1 MKFIIFACL
10 WLYLNCDYPIKT
22 RNLEKK
28 GQIIGIRRGEQGII
42 VMDLSRF
49 HSGDIIYLT
58 FVMIQGNWGNFLNYD
73 FSNVNSTDIRL
84 NRNVYSYSTS
94 YGYLTG
100 TYTKYYDFYYKIKI
114 PTNKPKLN
122 YLLIG
127 YDLSRTSRLM
137 NVRNTKFARFTSL
150 IISCSFFGIIILAIL
165 ILFLFKHKI
174 KVCWD
179 RANPNQNIIG
189 INNENVAENVLYPSS
204 DNQEKL
210 NDETEKEK
218 IEIKDITDNNPQ
230 DNDVAPPQADY
241 NPTNE

>member
-49 HSGDIIYLT
+49 NSGDIIYLT

-84 NRNVYSYSTS
+84 NRTIHSYSMGD
-94 YGYLTG
+94 GYLTG
-100 TYTKYYDFYYKIKI
+100 TYTTYNDYYYKIKI
-114 PTNKPKLN
+114 PTNEPKAN
-122 YLLIG
+122 YLLIA
-127 YDLSRTSRLM
+127 YNTFHLSAM
-137 NVRNTKFARFTSL
+137 NVFNTTFARYTPL
-150 IISCSFFGIIILAIL
+150 IISFSFFGIIILAIL

-179 RANPNQNIIG
+179 RANPNQNNIG
-189 INNENVAENVLYPSS
+189 INNKKESENNFYPSP

-230 DNDVAPPQADY
+230 DIDVAPPQADY
-241 NPTNE
+241 YPTSE

>member
-84 NRNVYSYSTS
+84 NRTIYSYSMGD
-94 YGYLTG
+94 GYLTG
-100 TYTKYYDFYYKIKI
+100 TYTTYNDYYYKIKI
-114 PTNKPKLN
+114 PTNEPKAN
-122 YLLIG
+122 YLLIA
-127 YDLSRTSRLM
+127 YNTFHLSAM
-137 NVRNTKFARFTSL
+137 NVFNTTFARYTPL
-150 IISCSFFGIIILAIL
+150 IISFSFFGIIILAIL

-179 RANPNQNIIG
+179 RANPNQNNNG
-189 INNENVAENVLYPSS
+189 INNKKESENNFYPSP